1 MAHRIRT
8 QSQAGEARNRQS
20 GYSLV
25 EALIVVAI
33 GLILTG
39 FGVVMLQSALRS
51 YTVSSAANSVSRL
64 IGVIRYTGITQGSNS
79 CTLFANNQFGID
91 PDCDGAFG
99 PNDTRVQIP
108 AALTVSN
115 STSLSLAS
123 LPLTITPTPPNI
135 SCSNYAITFN
145 TRGSKTS
152 VCGSATGGATVHIF
166 FLTGWTNTS
175 AVTVTGTGRARSW
188 QFISGT
194 WQ

>member
-1 MAHRIRT
+1 MAHRLRT
-8 QSQAGEARNRQS
+8 QSLAGEARNRQS

-51 YTVSSAANSVSRL
+51 YTVSTTANSVSRL

-79 CTLFANNQFGID
+79 CTLFTGNQFGID
-91 PDCDGAFG
+91 PDCDGAFT
-99 PNDTRVQIP
+99 NTDTRVQIP
-108 AALTVSN
+108 AAMTVS
-115 STSLSLAS
+115 STTSLALTS
-123 LPLTITPTPPNI
+123 LPFSPEPDPV
-135 SCSNYAITFN
+135 SCSNYAIIFN

-152 VCGSATGGATVHIF
+152 VCGTTTGGAVTNVF
-166 FLTGWTNTS
+166 FVSGWGNTS

-188 QFISGT
+188 QFINGV

>member
-108 AALTVSN
+108 AALTVS
-115 STSLSLAS
+115 STTS
-123 LPLTITPTPPNI
+123 LPLTSLPFSPAPTSV
-135 SCSNYAITFN
+135 SCSDYAIIFN
-145 TRGSKTS
+145 TRGNKTT
-152 VCGSATGGATVHIF
+152 VCGTTTGGAVTNVF
-166 FLTGWTNTS
+166 YLSDAWGNTS

-188 QFISGT
+188 QFINGG